1 VSSRHPQR
9 SSTKHN
15 PRLDEELEREA
26 ESIVRGAP
34 VESRVDESRL
44 KEDAGEGEFGPAGRP
59 APPGELGTDDIDA
72 RREISRHL
80 RPSAFPG
87 DREALLAEAAQNH
100 APAEVVAA
108 LNRLQP
114 GIEYATVHEV
124 WVAIVDPELALRG
137 REALRRAASRE
148 PLSEADE

>member
-1 VSSRHPQR
+1 M
-9 SSTKHN
+9 
-15 PRLDEELEREA
+15 L
-26 ESIVRGAP
+26 RGAP
-34 VESRVDESRL
+34 VESRLDESRL
-44 KEDAGEGEFGPAGRP
+44 KEEAGEGEYGPAGRP
-59 APPGELGTDDIDA
+59 SRPGELGVDDIDA

-80 RPSAFPG
+80 RPSAFPA
-87 DREALLAEAAQNH
+87 DREALLEEAAENN
-100 APAEVVAA
+100 APAAVVAA

-124 WVAIVDPELALRG
+124 WVAIADPERARGG